1 MNADPVNAIQV
12 DGYDDRGVKYRLDN
26 LTNAHVATLATCL
39 WATKSRGVSIA
50 LDAQDSMVNTLLNG
64 GLVSLGGIKKR
75 TANLSSVRFYS
86 GGKPTRH

>member
-1 MNADPVNAIQV
+1 MMIEGKVST
-12 DGYDDRGVKYRLDN
+12 RR

-50 LDAQDSMVNTLLNG
+50 LDAQDSMVNTPNG

-75 TANLSSVRFYS
+75 TANLSSWVFIRVA
-86 GGKPTRH
+86 KRPIN